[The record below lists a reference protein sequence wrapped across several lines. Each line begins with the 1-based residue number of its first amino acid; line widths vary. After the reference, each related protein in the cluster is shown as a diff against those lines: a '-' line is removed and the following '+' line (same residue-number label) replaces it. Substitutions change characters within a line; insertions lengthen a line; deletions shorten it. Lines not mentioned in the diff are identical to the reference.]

1 VKFLKFVSA
10 GLEESMQ
17 DFGDEFVR
25 ALQRSVQTVKANR
38 EMEGRYMLF
47 EELLHKQYNA
57 GKADGRAEGKAE
69 VVLLFL
75 EKKGEV
81 SDALRERILSEADM
95 EVLERWLYTAVTVTS
110 VAEFTDQM

>member
-1 VKFLKFVSA
+1 
-10 GLEESMQ
+10 
-17 DFGDEFVR
+17 
-25 ALQRSVQTVKANR
+25 
-38 EMEGRYMLF
+38 MLF

-57 GKADGRAEGKAE
+57 GKAEGRAED
-69 VVLLFL
+69 VLLFL

>member
-1 VKFLKFVSA
+1 
-10 GLEESMQ
+10 
-17 DFGDEFVR
+17 
-25 ALQRSVQTVKANR
+25 
-38 EMEGRYMLF
+38 MLF

-57 GKADGRAEGKAE
+57 GKADGIAEGRAEGKAE